1 MRGEFMK
8 VVVSAGGTGGH
19 IYPALA
25 VLEKLKKEDKHLE
38 VLYIGTKNRME
49 SEIIPARGIN
59 YVGIEIYGFSKNI
72 LRDIKN
78 IFLVTKSYH
87 QCLKLLR
94 DFNPDIVL
102 GFGGYV
108 TYPVLKAAKKLG
120 IKTFLHEQNSIVGKT
135 NKFLSNHVDLV
146 AVSFLSTLNKFPKAK
161 KVIYSGNP
169 CGENALTTKEIKK
182 SDIGLDNKKKLV
194 IVVAGSLGSSS
205 LHEKLKEFLRLSKR
219 ADYQV
224 LYITGKTHYEDFT
237 FKTRFSSNIKVLPY
251 LDNLAGLMRNCDLIV
266 TRAGASTMSEILALN
281 LPAIFIPSPYVAGNH
296 QYYNALEIVK
306 NNAGLMIKEEDLD
319 GEELFKMVN
328 EILNDKQR
336 YEIMK
341 MNLKNMGKN
350 DSSDIIVS
358 EIKELVK

>member
-1 MRGEFMK
+1 MK

-25 VLEKLKKEDKHLE
+25 VLEKLKKEDKKLE
-38 VLYIGTKNRME
+38 VLYIGTTTRIE
-49 SEIIPARGIN
+49 SEIIPKRGLDYI
-59 YVGIEIYGFSKNI
+59 GLDIYGFSKNI
-72 LRDIKN
+72 FRDIKN
-78 IFLVTKSYH
+78 IFLINKSYNK
-87 QCLKLLR
+87 CLKVLKE
-94 DFNPDIVL
+94 FKPDMVL

-108 TYPVLKAAKKLG
+108 TYPVLKAAKKLK

-135 NKFLSNHVDLV
+135 NKFLSKDIDLV

-182 SDIGLDNKKKLV
+182 SEVGLDNKKKLV

-205 LHEKLKEFLRLSKR
+205 MNEKLKEFLRLSKKS
-219 ADYQV
+219 DYQV
-224 LYITGKTHYEDFT
+224 LYITGKNHYEDFI
-237 FKTRFSSNIKVLPY
+237 KGTRFGSNIKVVPY
-251 LDNLAGLMRNCDLIV
+251 LDNLAGLMRNCDLMI
-266 TRAGASTMSEILALN
+266 TRAGASTISEILALN

-306 NNAGLMIKEEDLD
+306 NNAGFMIEEENLKGGDLFNMVT
-319 GEELFKMVN
+319 EL
-328 EILNDKQR
+328 LNDKQK

-341 MNLKNMGKN
+341 MNLKNLGKT
-350 DSSDIIVS
+350 DSSDIIVH
-358 EIKELVK
+358 EIKELIK

>member
-1 MRGEFMK
+1 MK

-25 VLEKLKKEDKHLE
+25 VLEKLKSEEKNLE
-38 VLYIGTKNRME
+38 ILYIGTKNRME
-49 SEIIPARGIN
+49 SEIIPGRGIN
-59 YVGIEIYGFSKNI
+59 YVGIDIYGFSKNI
-72 LRDIKN
+72 LRDVKN
-78 IFLVTKSYH
+78 VFLVAKSYH
-87 QCLKLLR
+87 KCLNVLKE
-94 DFNPDIVL
+94 FKPDIVL

-108 TYPVLKAAKKLG
+108 TYPVLKAAKKLN

-135 NKFLSNHVDLV
+135 NKFLSKGVDLV

-182 SDIGLDNKKKLV
+182 SDVGLDNKKKLV

-205 LHEKLKEFLRLSKR
+205 VNEKLKEFLRLSKKSN
-219 ADYQV
+219 YQV
-224 LYITGKTHYEDFT
+224 LYITGKSHYEEFI
-237 FKTRFSSNIKVLPY
+237 KGTRFGSNIKVLPY

-281 LPAIFIPSPYVAGNH
+281 LPAIFIPSPYVANNH

-306 NNAGLMIKEEDLD
+306 NNAGLMIEEDKLD
-319 GEELFKMVN
+319 GNTLFNMVTDL
-328 EILNDKQR
+328 LNDKKK

-341 MNLKNMGKN
+341 MNLKNLGKN
-350 DSSDIIVS
+350 DSSEIIVR
-358 EIKELVK
+358 EIRSLTNE

>member
-1 MRGEFMK
+1 MK

-25 VLEKLKKEDKHLE
+25 ILEKLKKEEKNLE

-49 SEIIPARGIN
+49 SEIVPARGIE
-59 YVGIEIYGFSKNI
+59 YIGIDIYGFSKNI
-72 LRDIKN
+72 LKDIEN
-78 IFLVTKSYH
+78 IFLIGKSYKK
-87 QCLKLLR
+87 CLKILKE
-94 DFNPDIVL
+94 FKPDIVL

-135 NKFLSNHVDLV
+135 NKFLSNDIDLV
-146 AVSFLSTLNKFPKAK
+146 AVSFPSTLNKFPKAK

-169 CGENALTTKEIKK
+169 CGENALATKEIKK

-194 IVVAGSLGSSS
+194 IVVSGSLGSSS
-205 LHEKLKEFLRLSKR
+205 INEKLKEFLRLSKKR
-219 ADYQV
+219 DYQV
-224 LYITGKTHYEDFT
+224 LYITGKNYYEDFI
-237 FKTRFSSNIKVLPY
+237 KGTRFASNIKVLPY

-266 TRAGASTMSEILALN
+266 TRAGASTMSEVLSLN
-281 LPAIFIPSPYVAGNH
+281 LPAIFIPSPYVANNH

-306 NNAGLMIKEEDLD
+306 NNAGLMIEEENLN
-319 GEELFKMVN
+319 GEVLFKTVN
-328 EILNDKQR
+328 DLLSDKKR

-341 MNLKNMGKN
+341 MNLKNLGSVN
-350 DSSDIIVS
+350 SSDIIVK
-358 EIKELVK
+358 EIKELIKWMT

>member
-1 MRGEFMK
+1 MK

-25 VLEKLKKEDKHLE
+25 VLEKLKKEDKKLE

-49 SEIIPARGIN
+49 SDIIPKRGID
-59 YVGIEIYGFSKNI
+59 YIGIEIYGFSKNI

-78 IFLVTKSYH
+78 VFLVTKSYH
-87 QCLKLLR
+87 QCLKILK
-94 DFNPDIVL
+94 DFKPDIVL

-108 TYPVLKAAKKLG
+108 TYPVLKAAKKLH

-135 NKFLSNHVDLV
+135 NKFLSNDIDLV

-205 LHEKLKEFLRLSKR
+205 VNEKLKEFLRLSKKS
-219 ADYQV
+219 DYQV
-224 LYITGKTHYEDFT
+224 LYITGKNYYEEFIK
-237 FKTRFSSNIKVLPY
+237 KTRFGSNIKVMPY
-251 LDNLAGLMRNCDLIV
+251 LDNLAGLMHNCELIV

-281 LPAIFIPSPYVAGNH
+281 LPAIFIPSPYVANNH

-306 NNAGLMIKEEDLD
+306 DNAGLMLEEENLN
-319 GEELFKMVN
+319 GEKLFEMVTN
-328 EILNDKQR
+328 LLNDKKQ

-341 MNLKNMGKN
+341 MNLKNLGKT
-350 DSSDIIVS
+350 DSSEIIVK
-358 EIKELVK
+358 EIKELTR

>member
-1 MRGEFMK
+1 MK

-25 VLEKLKKEDKHLE
+25 ILEKLKKEDKKLE
-38 VLYIGTKNRME
+38 VLYMGTTKRME
-49 SEIIPARGIN
+49 SEIIPNRGIE
-59 YVGIEIYGFSKNI
+59 YVGLDIYGFSKNI
-72 LRDIKN
+72 FRDIKN
-78 IFLVTKSYH
+78 VCLINKSYNK
-87 QCLKLLR
+87 CLKVLKE
-94 DFNPDIVL
+94 FKPDIVL

-108 TYPVLKAAKKLG
+108 TYPVLKAAKKLK

-135 NKFLSNHVDLV
+135 NKFLSKDIDLV

-182 SDIGLDNKKKLV
+182 SEVGLDNKKKLV

-205 LHEKLKEFLRLSKR
+205 MNEKLKEFLRLSKKS
-219 ADYQV
+219 DYQV
-224 LYITGKTHYEDFT
+224 LYITGKQHYEEFI
-237 FKTRFSSNIKVLPY
+237 KGTRFGSNIKVMPY
-251 LDNLAGLMRNCDLIV
+251 LDNLAGLMRNCNLII
-266 TRAGASTMSEILALN
+266 TRAGASTMSEILALS

-306 NNAGLMIKEEDLD
+306 NNAGLMIEEENLKGADLFNMVT
-319 GEELFKMVN
+319 EL
-328 EILNDKQR
+328 LNDKKK

-341 MNLKNMGKN
+341 MNLKNLGKT
-350 DSSDIIVS
+350 DSSDIIVR
-358 EIKELVK
+358 EIKELIK

>member
-1 MRGEFMK
+1 MK

-25 VLEKLKKEDKHLE
+25 VLEKLKKEDKNLE
-38 VLYIGTKNRME
+38 ILYIGTKNRME
-49 SEIIPARGIN
+49 SEIIPKRGID
-59 YVGIEIYGFSKNI
+59 YIGIEIYGFSKNI
-72 LRDIKN
+72 VRDIKN
-78 IFLVTKSYH
+78 VFLITKSYH
-87 QCLKLLR
+87 KCLKILKE
-94 DFNPDIVL
+94 FKPDIVL

-108 TYPVLKAAKKLG
+108 TYPVLKAAKKLN

-135 NKFLSNHVDLV
+135 NKFLSKDIDLV
-146 AVSFLSTLNKFPKAK
+146 AVSFLSTLNKFPKAR

-169 CGENALTTKEIKK
+169 CGENALTTKGIKK
-182 SDIGLDNKKKLV
+182 SEIGLDNKKKLV

-205 LHEKLKEFLRLSKR
+205 VNEKLKEFLRLSKKS
-219 ADYQV
+219 DFQV
-224 LYITGKTHYEDFT
+224 LYITGKSHYEEFI
-237 FKTRFSSNIKVLPY
+237 KGTRFGSNIKVLPY

-306 NNAGLMIKEEDLD
+306 NNAGLMLEEENLNGETLFNMVTDL
-319 GEELFKMVN
+319 
-328 EILNDKQR
+328 LNDKKK

-341 MNLKNMGKN
+341 MNLKNLGKT
-350 DSSDIIVS
+350 DSSDVIVK

>member
-1 MRGEFMK
+1 MK

-25 VLEKLKKEDKHLE
+25 ILEKLKKEDKKLE
-38 VLYIGTKNRME
+38 VLYIGTTKRME
-49 SEIIPARGIN
+49 SEIIPNRGIE
-59 YVGIEIYGFSKNI
+59 YVGLDIYGFYKNI
-72 LRDIKN
+72 FRDIKN
-78 IFLVTKSYH
+78 VFLINKSYNK
-87 QCLKLLR
+87 CLKVLKE
-94 DFNPDIVL
+94 FKPDIVL

-108 TYPVLKAAKKLG
+108 TYPVLKAAKKLK

-135 NKFLSNHVDLV
+135 NKFLSKDIDLV

-182 SDIGLDNKKKLV
+182 SEVGLDNKKKLV

-205 LHEKLKEFLRLSKR
+205 MNEKLKEFLRLSKKS
-219 ADYQV
+219 DYQV
-224 LYITGKTHYEDFT
+224 LYITGKQHYEEFI
-237 FKTRFSSNIKVLPY
+237 KGTRFGSNIKVMPY
-251 LDNLAGLMRNCDLIV
+251 LDNLAGLMRNCNLII
-266 TRAGASTMSEILALN
+266 TRAGASTMSEILALS

-306 NNAGLMIKEEDLD
+306 NNAGLMIEEENLKGADLFNMVT
-319 GEELFKMVN
+319 EL
-328 EILNDKQR
+328 LNDKKK

-341 MNLKNMGKN
+341 MNLKNLGKT
-350 DSSDIIVS
+350 DSSDIIVR
-358 EIKELVK
+358 EIKELIK

>member
-1 MRGEFMK
+1 MK

-49 SEIIPARGIN
+49 SEIIPTRGIN

-108 TYPVLKAAKKLG
+108 TYPVLKAAKKLN

-135 NKFLSNHVDLV
+135 NKFLSKGIDLV
-146 AVSFLSTLNKFPKAK
+146 AVSFLSTLNKFPKAN

-182 SDIGLDNKKKLV
+182 SELGFDQKKKLV

-205 LHEKLKEFLRLSKR
+205 VNEKLKEFLRLSKKSN
-219 ADYQV
+219 YQV
-224 LYITGKTHYEDFT
+224 LYITGKSHYEDFI
-237 FKTRFSSNIKVLPY
+237 KGTRFSSNIKVLPY

-281 LPAIFIPSPYVAGNH
+281 LPAIFIPSPYVANNH

-306 NNAGLMIKEEDLD
+306 NNAGLMIEEENLNGEVLFNMVTDL
-319 GEELFKMVN
+319 
-328 EILNDKQR
+328 LNDKKK

-341 MNLKNMGKN
+341 MNLRNLGKT
-350 DSSDIIVS
+350 DSSEIIVK
-358 EIKELVK
+358 EIRSLAK

>member
-1 MRGEFMK
+1 MK

-25 VLEKLKKEDKHLE
+25 VLEKLKKEDKNLE

-59 YVGIEIYGFSKNI
+59 YVGIEIYGFTKNI
-72 LRDIKN
+72 LRDFKN
-78 IFLVTKSYH
+78 VFLITKNYH
-87 QCLKLLR
+87 KCLKLLKE
-94 DFNPDIVL
+94 FKPDLVL

-108 TYPVLKAAKKLG
+108 TYPVLKAAKKLK
-120 IKTFLHEQNSIVGKT
+120 IKTFLHEQNSVVGKT
-135 NKFLSNHVDLV
+135 NKALSNGVDLV

-182 SDIGLDNKKKLV
+182 SDVGLDNKKKLV
-194 IVVAGSLGSSS
+194 IVVAGSLGSSTIN
-205 LHEKLKEFLRLSKR
+205 EKLKEFLRLSKKS
-219 ADYQV
+219 DYQV
-224 LYITGKTHYEDFT
+224 LYITGKSHYEEFT
-237 FKTRFSSNIKVLPY
+237 KKTRFGNNIKVLPY
-251 LDNLAGLMRNCDLIV
+251 LDNLAGLMRNCDLII

-306 NNAGLMIKEEDLD
+306 NNAGLMIEENDLN
-319 GEELFKMVN
+319 GEKLFTMVN
-328 EILNDKQR
+328 DLLRDKKK

-341 MNLKNMGKN
+341 MNLKNLGKT
-350 DSSDIIVS
+350 DSSKIIVNAL
-358 EIKELVK
+358 KELTK